1 MNQCIRVGSVG
12 GDQIHDYLER
22 IFINLADDEKYAVL
36 HVERLHDC
44 GQQWLESTFVGAKW
58 PVFTNSAALDA
69 QMIVGI
75 DIDTQYMYIFKI
87 KAGSHHKLKGIGGRS
102 QKDVGRQGNGG
113 CVGRG
118 TFNADFARTAEPGV
132 LCCHNAKGLFVNE
145 TELLESVAEGEIVA
159 FLVGIKVLEN
169 CAMCICLLAGLTSA
183 AWQLPSMR
191 STSRRKRIIKI
202 QGARRKSD
210 TAAIRRLLL
219 VFLLLRDGIY

>member
-1 MNQCIRVGSVG
+1 MNQCIRVGSAG

-44 GQQWLESTFVGAKW
+44 GQQWLESTFVGAKG

-118 TFNADFARTAEPGV
+118 AVRSMLTSQGLPNPGFCV
-132 LCCHNAKGLFVNE
+132 AIMQKACSSMRLNCWSPLPKVKSLHS
-145 TELLESVAEGEIVA
+145 LLES
-159 FLVGIKVLEN
+159 K
-169 CAMCICLLAGLTSA
+169 C
-183 AWQLPSMR
+183 
-191 STSRRKRIIKI
+191 
-202 QGARRKSD
+202 
-210 TAAIRRLLL
+210 
-219 VFLLLRDGIY
+219 